1 MLLKKI
7 IFLFCLTLFFYFDI
21 IIIEKEK
28 EKDMKHNRISR
39 QLAKGRKGGY
49 YKPKAKVL
57 RLKTAYESLMLD
69 FLNDE

>member
-1 MLLKKI
+1 
-7 IFLFCLTLFFYFDI
+7 
-21 IIIEKEK
+21 
-28 EKDMKHNRISR
+28 MKHNRISR